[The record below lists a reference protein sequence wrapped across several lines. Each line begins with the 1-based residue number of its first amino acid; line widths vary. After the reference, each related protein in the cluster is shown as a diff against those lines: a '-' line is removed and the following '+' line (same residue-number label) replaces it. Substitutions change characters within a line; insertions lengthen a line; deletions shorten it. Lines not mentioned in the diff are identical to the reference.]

1 MADHVER
8 AFQEHYIRT
17 SDYPSEWDEFLMRDP
32 ESNHVWERDG
42 EPVEEAIESAA
53 SIPAQAAHDVLG
65 ILRTRHADIENDQMH
80 VESEFGP
87 GTHYEQ
93 KYSAALLWQIAW
105 QNFETALKTEARYF
119 SRFASEHL
127 AAIFGGIDQLNTNDH
142 RQLVAEGGPGT
153 DIETLFRARVF
164 QSRPALEAA
173 ISRPDLEV
181 GPPPSRYAAAGRM
194 NARGISVFY
203 GATARAVALAEVR
216 PPVGSD
222 VVVAE
227 FRITR
232 QLRLLNLP
240 ALQAA
245 VDHGS
250 VFDPTLLARLER
262 VEFLRTLG
270 SKMTRPVMPDDQDFD
285 YLATQAVADFLATEN
300 TPALDG
306 IIFEST
312 QSGGG
317 SNVVLFHKASRV
329 KELELPKGTSLRAS
343 TSDEDEDGPYVEY
356 RVVELIPPEGEI
368 QAETAED
375 DDWSMDDFSQP
386 PRHRDPRPLTLQVNE
401 ESVQVHH
408 VKRVAVECEAYPVD
422 RTRRV
427 KVENHRF

>member
-1 MADHVER
+1 M
-8 AFQEHYIRT
+8 
-17 SDYPSEWDEFLMRDP
+17 
-32 ESNHVWERDG
+32 
-42 EPVEEAIESAA
+42 
-53 SIPAQAAHDVLG
+53 
-65 ILRTRHADIENDQMH
+65 
-80 VESEFGP
+80 
-87 GTHYEQ
+87 
-93 KYSAALLWQIAW
+93 
-105 QNFETALKTEARYF
+105 
-119 SRFASEHL
+119 
-127 AAIFGGIDQLNTNDH
+127 
-142 RQLVAEGGPGT
+142 
-153 DIETLFRARVF
+153 FRARVF